1 MKRFTIFVA
10 IAVSLAAH
18 AQVGK
23 DLPNSQ
29 RILVAKDMVKI
40 RSFQFC
46 AGCSAYAG
54 GTLYNNGST
63 VPETTL
69 FTGWWELSIQSM
81 TGAAIPNVE
90 YRIYSTTTNFDTGV
104 QTINVPSPAYTQAH
118 PSWTMLN
125 GTHTF
130 IAVLDPNRKLPE
142 NDAQRAN
149 NTATLTITFN
159 LIDKRT
165 ADPAAVGLPP
175 DQMLKAR
182 LDDPSGICVMWGP
195 TNSSGTMKVSLH
207 LKPYASTAGATP
219 CKVIAEFFPGVHL
232 GNGWTIDAV
241 VMDDQGGYHD
251 YTVQPTWEV
260 YPQGTSLYGRLNIHF
275 TANTTPHDVT
285 VHIGIKGKRGTQP
298 AYGVLPRTNIGIK

>member
-10 IAVSLAAH
+10 LAVSVAAH

-29 RILVAKDMVKI
+29 RILVARDVVKI

-46 AGCSAYAG
+46 AGCGSSVGDG
-54 GTLYNNGST
+54 GMLYNDGST

-69 FTGWWELSIQSM
+69 VKGWWELSIEGL
-81 TGAAIPNVE
+81 TGAPIPNVE

-104 QTINVPSPAYTQAH
+104 QTINVPTSAYTQAH

-130 IAVLDPNRKLPE
+130 IAVLDPNHKLAE
-142 NDAQRAN
+142 SDAQRAN
-149 NTATLTITFN
+149 NTAKLTITFN
-159 LIDKRT
+159 LIDK
-165 ADPAAVGLPP
+165 ANPDPAAVGLPLN
-175 DQMLKAR
+175 QMLKAH

-195 TNSSGTMKVSLH
+195 TNSGGTMKVSLH

-219 CKVIAEFFPGVHL
+219 CKVIAEFFHGVHL
-232 GNGWTIDAV
+232 GNGWTIDDV
-241 VMDDQGGYHD
+241 FMDDQGGYHD
-251 YTVQPTWEV
+251 YTVQTVWEV
-260 YPQGTSLYGRLNIHF
+260 RPRGTSLYGRLNIHF
-275 TANTTPHDVT
+275 IAGNTTPHDVT
-285 VHIGIKGKRGTQP
+285 VRIEIKGKRGTKP
-298 AYGVLPRTNIGIK
+298 AYFVLR

>member
-10 IAVSLAAH
+10 MAVSLTAH

-69 FTGWWELSIQSM
+69 FTGWWELSIEGL
-81 TGAAIPNVE
+81 TGAPIPNVE

-104 QTINVPSPAYTQAH
+104 QTINVPTSAYTQAH

-130 IAVLDPNRKLPE
+130 IAVLDPNHKLAE
-142 NDAQRAN
+142 SDAQRAN
-149 NTATLTITFN
+149 NTAKLTITFN
-159 LIDKRT
+159 LIDK
-165 ADPAAVGLPP
+165 ANPDPAAVGLPLN
-175 DQMLKAR
+175 QMLKAH

-195 TNSSGTMKVSLH
+195 TNSGGTMKVSLH

-219 CKVIAEFFPGVHL
+219 CKVIAEFFHGVHL
-232 GNGWTIDAV
+232 GNGWTIDDV
-241 VMDDQGGYHD
+241 FMDDQGGYHD
-251 YTVQPTWEV
+251 YTVQTVWEV
-260 YPQGTSLYGRLNIHF
+260 RPRGTSLYGRLNIHF
-275 TANTTPHDVT
+275 IAGNTTPHDVT
-285 VHIGIKGKRGTQP
+285 VRIEIKGKRGTKP
-298 AYGVLPRTNIGIK
+298 AYFVLR